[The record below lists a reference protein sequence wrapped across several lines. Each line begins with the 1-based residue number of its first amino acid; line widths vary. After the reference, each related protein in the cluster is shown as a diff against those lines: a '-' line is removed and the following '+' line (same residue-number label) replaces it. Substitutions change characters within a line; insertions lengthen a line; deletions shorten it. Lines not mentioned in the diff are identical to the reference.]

1 MPDKLMYSLWTC
13 RASECFA
20 GNMPA
25 AAYKGSSSWAVSSSP
40 HQLPAGAQ
48 LGSPADTPIGPKPPS
63 NGANDGLPTPPPRWI
78 AIPIPHPVNFKPI
91 AVSSTF
97 AAARA
102 APAVPRRI
110 SFEGSIRV
118 PVGHS
123 ALAQASQQSA
133 LPSPA
138 SSLQAGQETAGREP
152 QQHSDSLALRQT
164 PSKRKATLHLPE
176 SSQQT
181 AATGDTHHD
190 EEEESD
196 RAVKR
201 SKHGLRKLNEYSA
214 WSDAAPSSSLG
225 VLKAVTS
232 VRGFRNRKRSH
243 NEDKADVQAGL
254 QNDHFD
260 SLAAKL
266 HKIELETTIQQLQHE
281 LKVSVRSS
289 SQACI
294 HCNSNYQHQKR
305 DGTACEMWD
314 WLLMC
319 EVTCSAHHI

>member
-1 MPDKLMYSLWTC
+1 
-13 RASECFA
+13 
-20 GNMPA
+20 MPA

-40 HQLPAGAQ
+40 HQLHAGVQ

-63 NGANDGLPTPPPRWI
+63 NGANHGLPTPPTRWI
-78 AIPIPHPVNFKPI
+78 AIPIHHPVNFKPI
-91 AVSSTF
+91 AVSSAF

-110 SFEGSIRV
+110 SFGGSIPV
-118 PVGHS
+118 PLGHS
-123 ALAQASQQSA
+123 GPAQASEQPA

-138 SSLQAGQETAGREP
+138 SSLQAGQERAGREP
-152 QQHSDSLALRQT
+152 QQHSESLALRQM

-201 SKHGLRKLNEYSA
+201 SKHGLRKLNEHSA
-214 WSDAAPSSSLG
+214 RSDAAPSSSQR

-232 VRGFRNRKRSH
+232 VRGFRNRKRSQH
-243 NEDKADVQAGL
+243 QDKADMQAGL
-254 QNDHFD
+254 QKDHFD

-266 HKIELETTIQQLQHE
+266 EKIELETTVQQLQHE
-281 LKVSVRSS
+281 LKVRFRSS
-289 SQACI
+289 PQACI
-294 HCNSNYQHQKR
+294 HCKLPESCRKVSSVHM
-305 DGTACEMWD
+305 TPS
-314 WLLMC
+314 
-319 EVTCSAHHI
+319 CS